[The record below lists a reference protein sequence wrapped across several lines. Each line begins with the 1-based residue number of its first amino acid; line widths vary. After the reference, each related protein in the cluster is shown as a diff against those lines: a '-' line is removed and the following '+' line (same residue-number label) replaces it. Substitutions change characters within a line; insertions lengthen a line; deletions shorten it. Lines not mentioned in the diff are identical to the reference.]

1 MSRVTYECSGR
12 ERFSI
17 DAIIETSARSC
28 AVDVRIQPG
37 AHDHVFSADALS
49 SSQLAQEVQRQVA
62 DPMSPLRSGGAAW
75 FSFVMN
81 VIITSASS
89 TSAASPERSRKLS
102 AAFGAPLPDA
112 HFGAPLFF
120 AVPADFGAVEGG
132 VAYIA
137 PALGDAAVYGTPEMA
152 RYGTH
157 SALLAG
163 FGAPAMMCH
172 SIGMPGFQMGGVP
185 AWFAD
190 EGLAGDVGN
199 ANTSGVGGAQG
210 TVGME
215 EALDGLLA
223 EEALDLVAEEA
234 LDGLLAEEALD
245 GLRRLQHKPLLVSR
259 WLATS
264 THPLNLCCSLHQH
277 GGASRKGSGASSSG
291 CSALH
296 RSKSMPELL
305 QIAHRYRFSKVSY
318 FCHFKEN
325 FDIYIYINI
334 YIHICM

>member
-1 MSRVTYECSGR
+1 
-12 ERFSI
+12 
-17 DAIIETSARSC
+17 
-28 AVDVRIQPG
+28 VRIQPG
-37 AHDHVFSADALS
+37 AHDHVSSADALS

-75 FSFVMN
+75 FSLVMN

-89 TSAASPERSRKLS
+89 TSAASPEPSRKLS
-102 AAFGAPLPDA
+102 AAFGAPLSDA

-120 AVPADFGAVEGG
+120 AVPAGFGAVEGG
-132 VAYIA
+132 VANIA
-137 PALGDAAVYGTPEMA
+137 PALGDAAVYGAPEMA

-172 SIGMPGFQMGGVP
+172 SIGAPGFQMGSVP
-185 AWFAD
+185 AWFLD

-199 ANTSGVGGAQG
+199 ASTSGVGGEKE
-210 TVGME
+210 TMGM
-215 EALDGLLA
+215 
-223 EEALDLVAEEA
+223 EEA

-264 THPLNLCCSLHQH
+264 THPLDLCCSLHQH
-277 GGASRKGSGASSSG
+277 GGASRKGGGASRSG

-296 RSKSMPELL
+296 RSKSMPELQ
-305 QIAHRYRFSKVSY
+305 QIAHRYRLSKVGCS
-318 FCHFKEN
+318 CHFKQN
-325 FDIYIYINI
+325 FGIYIYKYI
-334 YIHICM
+334 YKYMYVSMHICVHTRTQTHIHTHTDAKGWRRK